1 MDPASEQLM
10 HALLDGA
17 DQGTARV
24 VALGTSAAAAAAWH
38 RARSILRRRN
48 PAPDTA
54 ELAVLS
60 AEPGQEVDVDTLRR
74 LLELLSPAE
83 RQTSIEVHGDY
94 VAHDKNITI
103 HGGDYIGRDK
113 HWS

>member
-10 HALLDGA
+10 HALLDGV
-17 DQGTARV
+17 DQGTTKV

-38 RARSILRRRN
+38 RVRMILQRRHTS
-48 PAPDTA
+48 PDTQ

-60 AEPGQEVDVDTLRR
+60 AEPGQEVDVDTLQR
-74 LLELLSPAE
+74 LLELLSPTE
-83 RQTSIEVHGDY
+83 RQASIEVHGDY

-103 HGGDYIGRDK
+103 HGDYIGRDK
-113 HWS
+113 RLF